1 MKLFSYKRFLKKA
14 SFVCLELRSALPAL
28 SCCVLCSF
36 SPLQPGLLHR
46 GQGTGGMGPDFH
58 PFCVFLPPWGY
69 ESPAQVEL
77 TSQPH
82 VKL

>member
-1 MKLFSYKRFLKKA
+1 
-14 SFVCLELRSALPAL
+14 
-28 SCCVLCSF
+28 
-36 SPLQPGLLHR
+36 
-46 GQGTGGMGPDFH
+46 MGPDFH

-82 VKL
+82 VKLWGSGQEDARAAWIL